1 MAKNKP
7 PSKSSAKTGEQTSP
21 RVAKIASKVLRDG
34 RYSKA
39 AKSVAG
45 SALTQATNKKSPI
58 TQSAKKSQIAQ
69 SAKKSQIAQ
78 RTPTPK
84 PKG

>member
-21 RVAKIASKVLRDG
+21 RVAKIASKEVLRDG

-45 SALTQATNKKSPI
+45 SALTQATNKKSQI
-58 TQSAKKSQIAQ
+58 TQSAKKSQIT
-69 SAKKSQIAQ
+69 Q